1 MKRNKWNAGYTLIEV
16 LVAISILG
24 IIVSPVC
31 ANLVMSLRVNNKT
44 DEMLQAQLAVSSA
57 VETLM
62 AEGIA
67 WENHILTSDCS
78 ASCSA
83 VHCYYDCSEEKDE
96 NGNYLNAGLLVNR
109 FKDVTVETWRE
120 NPGDLYYKVEVK
132 SETIPSVEVS
142 TYIHAVEV
150 QIDVP
155 EPPAESTPAPGTGG

>member
-62 AEGIA
+62 AEGIG
-67 WENHILTSDCS
+67 WEDRMGDNVCYDPITRTSIPTLAD
-78 ASCSA
+78 
-83 VHCYYDCSEEKDE
+83 CYYD
-96 NGNYLNAGLLVNR
+96 NNPLVFGIDR
-109 FKDVTVETWRE
+109 FAYITVETWRE
-120 NPGDLYYKVEVK
+120 HPGDLYYKVEVK
-132 SETIPSVEVS
+132 SETVPSVSVT
-142 TYIHAVEV
+142 TYIHAVEE
-150 QIDVP
+150 IP
-155 EPPAESTPAPGTGG
+155 ETALTAPTSPAAGG

>member
-67 WENHILTSDCS
+67 WEDRMGDGVIYNPNNIELQEED
-78 ASCSA
+78 
-83 VHCYYDCSEEKDE
+83 CYYDD
-96 NGNYLNAGLLVNR
+96 NPAMFGMDR
-109 FKDVTVETWRE
+109 FAYITVETWRE
-120 NPGDLYYKVEVK
+120 RPGDLYYKVEVK
-132 SETIPSVEVS
+132 SETVPSVSVT
-142 TYIHAVEV
+142 TYIHAVEE
-150 QIDVP
+150 IP
-155 EPPAESTPAPGTGG
+155 ETALTAPTSPAAGG